1 MNKSVLGID
10 LGTSSVKILQIFE
23 DHSVL
28 KFKEEYREKNRKGW
42 WDAILS
48 IFDGINFDLVEAIG
62 LSSQVGTYLINDDEI
77 IHWNEPKG
85 KEELKEIRRKY
96 EGQLF
101 MKELGMIHPKLNS
114 YPIPRLLY
122 CRKTYKEIKNICQP
136 KDYICEKLTGNKAT
150 DPYSWRG
157 LANRDSLEYSAY
169 FLDKIKIKKNQL
181 PRLKSFDQIAGYTI
195 ELPLKS
201 NKVSSGIPVYVG
213 LNDFFASLVG
223 MGMYDEKTL
232 FDITG
237 TSEHLGII
245 TKTYDSNTNLIA
257 GPYLENFIHYGVTAS
272 AGDSIK
278 MALRLGI
285 KEHDLG
291 REYPI
296 KSPIFLPYL
305 NGERAPIFDPD
316 ARGCFF
322 GIGQEAEEGFPHAI
336 LEGIVFSLYHIYENL
351 GKPAIERIL
360 LSGGAGELHLLNKL
374 KAEMFGVKVEILEE
388 AETSALG
395 AALIA
400 AVGRGWY
407 SDLKEAQ
414 KDRCKRK
421 NIIHPSCHWKEQME
435 SRYEIYKKLYPLL
448 RELYQE
454 FKEKTK

>member
-10 LGTSSVKILQIFE
+10 LGTSSVKILQIFQ
-23 DHSVL
+23 DHSKL
-28 KFKEEYREKNRKGW
+28 KFKEEYKEKNRKGW

-48 IFDGINFDLVEAIG
+48 IFDEINFDTVEAIG
-62 LSSQVGTYLINDDEI
+62 LSSQVGTYLINQDKI
-77 IHWNEPKG
+77 IHWNQPEG
-85 KEELKEIRRKY
+85 KEQLERILKKY
-96 EGQLF
+96 EKETFL
-101 MKELGMIHPKLNS
+101 KELGLNHPKLNS

-122 CRKTYKEIKNICQP
+122 CSEAFSDVKYICQP
-136 KDYICEKLTGNKAT
+136 KDYICEMLTGKRVS

-157 LANRDSLEYSAY
+157 LAEKESMEYSAY
-169 FLDKIKIKKNQL
+169 FLEEIKIKKNQL
-181 PRLKSFDQIAGYTI
+181 PEIKSFDKVAGYTKEI
-195 ELPLKS
+195 DLKN
-201 NKVSSGIPVYVG
+201 NKVRPGIPVYTG
-213 LNDFFASLVG
+213 LNDFFASLAG
-223 MGMYDEKTL
+223 MGITDEKTL

-245 TKTYDSNTNLIA
+245 TKTYESSTGLIA
-257 GPYLENFIHYGVTAS
+257 SPYLENYIHYGVTAS

-278 MALRLGI
+278 MALRLGME
-285 KEHDLG
+285 KLDLEK
-291 REYPI
+291 EYPL

-322 GIGQEAEEGFPHAI
+322 GIGQEAEKLFPYSV

-351 GKPAIERIL
+351 GMPPMERIL
-360 LSGGAGELHLLNKL
+360 LSGGAGDLKFLNEL
-374 KAEMFGVKVEILEE
+374 KAEIFGVRVEILEE
-388 AETSALG
+388 TETSALG

-400 AVGRGWY
+400 AVGSGWY
-407 SDLKEAQ
+407 PDLKEAQ

-421 NIIHPSCHWKEQME
+421 SIIKPGYGWKGKLE

-448 RELYQE
+448 KELYQE